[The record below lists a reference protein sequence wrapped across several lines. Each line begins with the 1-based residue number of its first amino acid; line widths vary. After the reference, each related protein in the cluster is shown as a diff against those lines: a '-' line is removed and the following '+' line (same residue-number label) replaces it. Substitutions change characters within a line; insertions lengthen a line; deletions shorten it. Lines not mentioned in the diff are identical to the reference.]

1 MVFVFNDGETNC
13 TKQFKVLGSRIFNI
27 CTRFL
32 RWAIYTRIDLN
43 SIPTLY
49 QKRSD
54 IFQIKWFV
62 INYIWLKLCGTIYS
76 LNKNLWFVYYYS
88 LKKRISYL
96 WFNIAKWFNTHFLYS
111 FFPISLNDCDK
122 TNCCKCS
129 IFCYYRSVLGVFV
142 MSLYT
147 YTNRFISNK
156 TC

>member
-32 RWAIYTRIDLN
+32 RWAIYTHIDPI
-43 SIPTLY
+43 SIPTPY

-62 INYIWLKLCGTIYS
+62 INYILRYNIFIEWKPLIRVLLQPKKEYLLS
-76 LNKNLWFVYYYS
+76 LDSIRRNDLIPIFC
-88 LKKRISYL
+88 I
-96 WFNIAKWFNTHFLYS
+96 H

-129 IFCYYRSVLGVFV
+129 IFCYFHSVLGVFV